1 MLTISKDLL
10 NKINTHACNG
20 YPREVCGVLFGKEAD
35 FRQVIDVRP
44 VRNLEELVNDRFRMA
59 PKDVMKAEDDAVAKK
74 MLVLGYYHSHPDH
87 PAIASQF
94 DKDRAWPWYSYLIVS
109 VTSVGVNN
117 FKSWRLQETEMIEEI
132 VKIIN

>member
-10 NKINTHACNG
+10 DKINAHARKG
-20 YPREVCGVLFGKEAD
+20 YPREVCGILFGKESD

-44 VRNLEELVNDRFRMA
+44 VRNLEELVNDRFRMD
-59 PKDVMKAEDDAVAKK
+59 PKDIMKAENDAEAKK
-74 MLVLGYYHSHPDH
+74 LLVLGYYHSHPDH

-132 VKIIN
+132 VKITD